1 MCGVGEGD
9 RKGQVHEVFIE
20 SPSFYLRED
29 KATLFLLQ
37 GRCSLRFLSAATGFS
52 SDLKIIPSEH
62 TAPYSQHGACRQVSP
77 HRHPILSHIPESHI
91 WEAASHRVQCD
102 HCRDLASKGLVAI
115 LPHSRC
121 SPMDGAQDGS
131 LEVVHG
137 DAFSSD

>member
-1 MCGVGEGD
+1 MCRVGKGD
-9 RKGQVHEVFIE
+9 CKDWINEVFIE

-62 TAPYSQHGACRQVSP
+62 TAPDSQHGACTQISP
-77 HRHPILSHIPESHI
+77 HRHPSLTSQNLIFGRLQVTWSS
-91 WEAASHRVQCD
+91 D

-121 SPMDGAQDGS
+121 SPMDGAQDENV
-131 LEVVHG
+131 EVVQG

>member
-1 MCGVGEGD
+1 MCRVGKGD
-9 RKGQVHEVFIE
+9 CKDWINEVFIE

-29 KATLFLLQ
+29 KAALFLLQ

-62 TAPYSQHGACRQVSP
+62 TAPDSQHGECMQISP
-77 HRHPILSHIPESHI
+77 HRHPSLTSQNLIFGRLQVTWSS
-91 WEAASHRVQCD
+91 D

-121 SPMDGAQDGS
+121 SPMDGAQDES
-131 LEVVHG
+131 VEVVQG